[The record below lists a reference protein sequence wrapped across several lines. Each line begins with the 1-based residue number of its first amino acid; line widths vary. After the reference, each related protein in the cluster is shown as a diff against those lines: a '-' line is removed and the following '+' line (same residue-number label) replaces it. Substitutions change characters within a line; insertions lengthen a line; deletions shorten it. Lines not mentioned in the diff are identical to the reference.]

1 FVRLHA
7 GPTGTVITSGDGR
20 TIKLPSEP
28 VPKVFGFRTDLDP
41 QQAAGMTVTARTAD
55 PFSTSPTAVKILLI
69 TVQLLAALIA
79 LGLLNGVTRERLV
92 RGGQPGGW
100 PPLKSY
106 QPRWPTLAIDAG
118 VIGVLAVWAVV
129 GPLTDDDGFATTIAR
144 NAATTGNPGNYYRW

>member
-1 FVRLHA
+1 
-7 GPTGTVITSGDGR
+7 
-20 TIKLPSEP
+20 
-28 VPKVFGFRTDLDP
+28 
-41 QQAAGMTVTARTAD
+41 
-55 PFSTSPTAVKILLI
+55 
-69 TVQLLAALIA
+69 
-79 LGLLNGVTRERLV
+79 LLNGVTRERLV

-144 NAATTGNPGNYYRW
+144 NAATTGNPGNYYRWWNAAEAPFGLSEQLLAPLTQMGLAPLWLRLPSTALGMVTWFVLSRGVLGAALPALASTVLIRALAAVCLLAAWLPFNLGV